1 MTLSNTIKLIVSPL
15 RYFRLKLSLT
25 LTLTPAPMRL
35 SPAAPLS
42 PELLAACQS
51 APQKLTLPSIT
62 LMDQNAG

>member
-1 MTLSNTIKLIVSPL
+1 MTLSNTIKLILSPL

-25 LTLTPAPMRL
+25 LTLTPASL

>member
-25 LTLTPAPMRL
+25 LTPAPARL

>member
-15 RYFRLKLSLT
+15 LYFRLKLS